1 MPENGL
7 LENFIKALQ
16 YECAIYQGLLKIAE
30 KKTDCLINNDITAL
44 LALVEEEKKAAA
56 QTSQL
61 NSVREQLLTK
71 YCKQT
76 GQDFKNMTLQKLAR
90 QVPEP
95 YNKQLADIRAKIS
108 DAVAKLSSR
117 NDLNRQL
124 TDNGMKYIDFSL
136 QLISSSGP
144 ETPVYGS
151 SGQEVL
157 NGPKRNMLDI
167 KY

>member
-1 MPENGL
+1 MLYDLVIENGRVIDPESNRDEVL
-7 LENFIKALQ
+7 SMGI
-16 YECAIYQGLLKIAE
+16 
-30 KKTDCLINNDITAL
+30 TDGRIQA
-44 LALVEEEKKAAA
+44 
-56 QTSQL
+56 
-61 NSVREQLLTK
+61 
-71 YCKQT
+71 
-76 GQDFKNMTLQKLAR
+76 MTLQKLAK

-95 YNKQLADIRAKIS
+95 YNKQLTDIRAKIS